1 MEDDQETMSN
11 EAEGEAKDK
20 GTKGDEKAEGE
31 GAPHPCGKDEVW
43 DPVQQKCVP
52 RTK

>member
-1 MEDDQETMSN
+1 MEDDQETISN
-11 EAEGEAKDK
+11 EADGKAEGTE
-20 GTKGDEKAEGE
+20 TKGAENAEGE

-52 RTK
+52 RAK